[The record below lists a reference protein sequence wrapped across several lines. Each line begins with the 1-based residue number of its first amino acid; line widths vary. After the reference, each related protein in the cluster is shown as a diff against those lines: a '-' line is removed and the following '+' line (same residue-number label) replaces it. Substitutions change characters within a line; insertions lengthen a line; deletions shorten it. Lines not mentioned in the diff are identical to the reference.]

1 MLIYGKQPVYYAL
14 ERHRDRIKTL
24 FLAKEVDKK
33 EYSALMKMGFEVK
46 RIPENAAQSMVK
58 GGNHQGYIAEMSNL
72 VPYASPFLKRCGFVV
87 VLSSIT
93 DMGNMGSLV
102 RSAYALGVEA
112 LVICGIKEPNL
123 ESLIRTSSGAAL
135 DLPLVVVHNIHD
147 VMHELKQSGFSLYGA
162 TLKGTNVREVNFDS
176 KRALILGSE
185 GEGLSGRVEKGLDY
199 GVSIEMAH
207 DFDSLNV
214 GVAGAILMERMR

>member
-1 MLIYGKQPVYYAL
+1 MLIYGKQPVFYAI
-14 ERHRDRIKTL
+14 ERHKDRIKTL
-24 FLAKEVDKK
+24 YLAKEIDKK
-33 EYSALMKMGFEVK
+33 EYGLLMKMGFEVK

-58 GGNHQGYIAEMSNL
+58 GGNHQGYIAEISQI
-72 VPYASPFLKRCGFVV
+72 VPYASPFLKKCGFIV

-112 LVICGIKEPNL
+112 LVITGIREPNL
-123 ESLIRTSSGAAL
+123 EALIRTSSGAAL
-135 DLPLVVVHNIHD
+135 DLPIVVIHNIHD
-147 VMHELKQSGFSLYGA
+147 VMHELKQSGFTLYGA
-162 TLKGTNVREVNFDS
+162 TLNGTNVREMSFDS
-176 KRALILGSE
+176 KRVLFLGSE
-185 GEGLSGRVEKGLDY
+185 GEGLSGRVEKGLDH
-199 GVSIEMAH
+199 GISIEMAH

>member
-162 TLKGTNVREVNFDS
+162 TLKGTNVREVSFDP

>member
-1 MLIYGKQPVYYAL
+1 MLIYGKQPVQYAI

-24 FLAKEVDKK
+24 YVAKELDKK
-33 EYSALMKMGFEVK
+33 EYSHLMKMGFEVK
-46 RIPENAAQSMVK
+46 RIPPNAAQSMVK
-58 GGNHQGYIAEMSNL
+58 GGNHQGYIAEISAV
-72 VPYASPFLKRCGFVV
+72 VPYASPFLKRCDFVV

-93 DMGNMGSLV
+93 DMGNIGGLV
-102 RSAYALGVEA
+102 RSAYALGVDA
-112 LVICGIKEPNL
+112 LVICGIREPNL
-123 ESLIRTSSGAAL
+123 EPIIRTSSGAAL
-135 DLPLVVVHNIHD
+135 DLPLVIVNNVHD

-162 TLKGTNVREVNFDS
+162 MMEGTDVREMRFES

-185 GEGLSGRVEKGLDY
+185 GEGLSGRVQKGLDH
-199 GVSIEMAH
+199 GVSIRMAH

>member
-1 MLIYGKQPVYYAL
+1 MLIYGKQPVNYAL
-14 ERHRDRIKTL
+14 EHHRDRIKTL
-24 FLAKEVDKK
+24 YLAKEIDKK

-58 GGNHQGYIAEMSNL
+58 GGNHQGYIAEISAL
-72 VPYASPFLKRCGFVV
+72 VPYASPFLKRCEFVV

-93 DMGNMGSLV
+93 DMGNIGSLI
-102 RSAYALGVEA
+102 RSAYALGVDA
-112 LVICGIKEPNL
+112 LVICGIREPNL
-123 ESLIRTSSGAAL
+123 ESVIRTSTGAAL

-147 VMHELKQSGFSLYGA
+147 VMHELKQSGFTLYGA
-162 TLKGTNVREVNFDS
+162 VMDGTDVRETTFAQ
-176 KRALILGSE
+176 KRVLILGNE
-185 GEGLSGRVEKGLDY
+185 GEGLSGRVQKGLDH
-199 GVSIEMAH
+199 GISIQMAH

>member
-14 ERHRDRIKTL
+14 EHHTDRIKTL
-24 FLAKEVDKK
+24 YLAKEIDKK
-33 EYSALMKMGFEVK
+33 EYSALMKTGLEIK
-46 RIPENAAQSMVK
+46 RIPEKAAQSMVR
-58 GGNHQGYIAEMSNL
+58 GGNHQGYIAEISP
-72 VPYASPFLKRCGFVV
+72 VRPYASPFLKGCSFVV

-93 DMGNMGSLV
+93 DVGNIGSLV
-102 RSAYALGVEA
+102 RSAYALGADA

-123 ESLIRTSSGAAL
+123 EPIIRTSTGAAL
-135 DLPLVVVHNIHD
+135 DLPLVIVHNIHD
-147 VMHELKQSGFSLYGA
+147 VMHELKQSGFTLYGA
-162 TLKGTNVREVNFDS
+162 MMEGTDVREMTFAP

-185 GEGLSGRVEKGLDY
+185 GEGLSGRVQKGLDH
-199 GVSIEMAH
+199 GISIRMAH

>member
-1 MLIYGKQPVYYAL
+1 MLIYGKQPVFYAL
-14 ERHRDRIKTL
+14 ERHKERIKTL
-24 FLAKEVDKK
+24 YLAKEIDKK
-33 EYSALMKMGFEVK
+33 EYGLLMKMGFEIK
-46 RIPENAAQSMVK
+46 RIPEKAAQSMVK
-58 GGNHQGYIAEMSNL
+58 GGNHQGYIIEMSNL

-112 LVICGIKEPNL
+112 LVITGIREPNL

-135 DLPLVVVHNIHD
+135 DLPIVVVHNIHD
-147 VMHELKQSGFSLYGA
+147 VMHELKQSGFTLYGA
-162 TLKGTNVREVNFDS
+162 TLKGQNVREINFDS

-185 GEGLSGRVEKGLDY
+185 GEGLSGRVEKGLDF
-199 GVSIEMAH
+199 GVSIPMAH

-214 GVAGAILMERMR
+214 GVAGAILMERMG

>member
-24 FLAKEVDKK
+24 YLAKEIDKK

-58 GGNHQGYIAEMSNL
+58 GGNHQGYIAEMSAL
-72 VPYASPFLKRCGFVV
+72 VPYASPFLKRCDFVV

-93 DMGNMGSLV
+93 DVGNIGSLV
-102 RSAYALGVEA
+102 RSAYALGVDA
-112 LVICGIKEPNL
+112 LVICGIKEPNF
-123 ESLIRTSSGAAL
+123 EPIIRTSSGAAL
-135 DLPLVVVHNIHD
+135 DLPFVIVHNIHD

-162 TLKGTNVREVNFDS
+162 MMKGTDVREMTFAP
-176 KRALILGSE
+176 KRALILGNES
-185 GEGLSGRVEKGLDY
+185 EGLSGRVQKGLDH
-199 GVSIEMAH
+199 GISIQMAH